1 MTTTTTGR
9 PPVPPG
15 AFSLRCLVG
24 NHAPALRSWTEPGA
38 TVKYRELWHDVR
50 CLRCTK
56 LFGLH
61 MQSVLARH
69 GRIVEPVESRIDKRE
84 VELPR
89 SITGL
94 SPAPA
99 APRVE
104 VQVRQKRLEP

>member
-50 CLRCTK
+50 CSRCMK

-69 GRIVEPVESRIDKRE
+69 GRIVEP
-84 VELPR
+84 ELPR

-94 SPAPA
+94 SPVTPHG
-99 APRVE
+99 RE
-104 VQVRQKRLEP
+104 VDERLQRQLEP